1 MDLAAFAAAPYA
13 GWSGRFPGQ
22 RAVGYLCSY
31 VPEEIIHAAGFAPV
45 RLVPA
50 AGPSPRA
57 DAHLQSYTCSLA
69 RGCLDR
75 TLTGE
80 LAFLEGVAFA
90 HTCDTMQCL
99 ADVWREAELAAGK
112 PSWVGWAVQPVNLA
126 SPRAQAYLV
135 AELRRFAGSLG
146 AIGGA
151 PVSDESLRASIALYN
166 ANRRLLA
173 DVNTRH
179 PLAPAAARWA
189 ITNAA
194 QFMPPEDFA
203 AVAPHAI
210 AALRDD
216 PRLSASTPLV
226 LSGAT
231 QDDPALLG
239 LIEDVGGRVAG
250 DDLCNGERYYD
261 TPIAETGDPWAAL
274 AGRYLNR
281 APCPCKHHG
290 LDARQDHM
298 LSLVRQRGARG
309 VIFFLKKFC
318 EPHAWD
324 YPPLAAAL
332 EKAGVPH
339 LLVETEASTPLGVVR
354 TRIEALLEILE
365 LG

>member
-13 GWSGRFPGQ
+13 GWTQRFPGR

-45 RLVPA
+45 RIVPA

-69 RGCLDR
+69 KGCLER

-80 LAFLEGVAFA
+80 LSFLDGVAFA

-99 ADVWREAELAAGK
+99 ADVWREAEQAAGK
-112 PSWVGWAVQPVNLA
+112 PRWVGWAVQPVNLT
-126 SPRAQAYLV
+126 SPRAPAYLV
-135 AELRRFAGSLG
+135 AELRRFAASLG

-151 PVSDESLRASIALYN
+151 PVSDESLRASISLYN

-173 DVNTRH
+173 GLNAGH
-179 PLAPAAARWA
+179 AMAPAAARWA
-189 ITNAA
+189 VTNAA
-194 QFMPPEDFA
+194 QFMPPDEFA
-203 AVAPHAI
+203 RLGPDAG

-216 PRLSASTPLV
+216 PRLSHATPLV

-231 QDDPALLG
+231 LDDPNLLT
-239 LIEDVGGRVAG
+239 LIEEVGGRVAA

-261 TPIAETGDPWAAL
+261 TPVAENGDPWVAL
-274 AGRYLNR
+274 AGRYLHR
-281 APCPCKHHG
+281 TPCPCKHVG
-290 LDARQDHM
+290 LNARQDHL
-298 LSLVRQRGARG
+298 LSLVRQHGARG
-309 VIFFLKKFC
+309 VIFLLKKFC

-332 EKAGVPH
+332 EKTGVPH
-339 LLVETEASTPLGVVR
+339 LLVETEASTPLGMVR
-354 TRIEALLEILE
+354 TRIEAFLEM
-365 LG
+365 LGL